1 MHCLKNEVAM
11 LVLCTMEGRN
21 IKIDSILMIIQCCGA
36 ETLFPLRLRLSK
48 SFGSGSRSGSEAG
61 SEAGSGSDISF
72 VTTLYNRFQIK
83 KWIFLVFY
91 ERISI

>member
-1 MHCLKNEVAM
+1 
-11 LVLCTMEGRN
+11 
-21 IKIDSILMIIQCCGA
+21 
-36 ETLFPLRLRLSK
+36 LFPLRLRLSK
-48 SFGSGSRSGSEAG
+48 SFGSGSRSG